1 MTTNMMKRSV
11 GAVVAGL
18 LMGGSAWAGYKAT
31 NTVGNTPSSRE
42 AWGSMAA
49 ARNSANDVEYIGC
62 EVKTTIGGGPVV
74 TCLARNAAGTTVQ
87 CTSNN
92 SWMVQA
98 ANAIS
103 PEAMLRFHWNLS
115 NECDI
120 IEVENYSYHPPKQL

>member
-1 MTTNMMKRSV
+1 
-11 GAVVAGL
+11 
-18 LMGGSAWAGYKAT
+18 
-31 NTVGNTPSSRE
+31 
-42 AWGSMAA
+42 MAA

-62 EVKTTIGGGPVV
+62 EVKTTIGGGPWV
-74 TCLARNAAGTTVQ
+74 TCIARNAAGTSVQ

-92 SWMVQA
+92 SWMIQA

-103 PEAMLRFHWNLS
+103 PEAMLRFHWSLS